1 MVMWSPFSLVTP
13 YKVSSH
19 APLSSHMEYNGSM
32 KNTHLE
38 HLEDNILNAGSTGGL
53 ETVEFLQN
61 FGNMLTGKKSDIS
74 ISTKWDGAPAI
85 VCGRDPVNQRFF
97 IGTKSV
103 FNKVNPKVCYD
114 DTDIDRYYKAELL
127 RRKLKTCLKYLSQ
140 TGIVGVMQGDLLFTE
155 EDKKFARIGGKQVVT
170 FQPNA
175 ITYAVPVDSLKGI
188 SVMEAKLGIVFH
200 TLYFGETLQD
210 MKAVFNPN
218 WNLHTIH
225 TDENIFIANANFAD
239 EAGVTKFNV
248 QQSAKFTALINRATG
263 SLKRSSKFLNIIH
276 EYGESQFIMAVL
288 FKKYFNQRIRKGK
301 AIADTKRVASDFA
314 NFYSSRMDDEIDG
327 KKSERGKNRYIDMKK
342 TGLAFIAKY
351 EQEIYFTV
359 ASYISVRT
367 AKKMIIDQLNKVKD
381 IQTFVDGIASQP
393 EGYVVSYNG
402 TALKFVDDDFRRANI
417 TVVKQWQQ

>member
-1 MVMWSPFSLVTP
+1 MRSTVALVTP
-13 YKVSSH
+13 HKVSSH
-19 APLSSHMEYNGSM
+19 APLSPRMEYNGSM
-32 KNTHLE
+32 NKNTHLE
-38 HLEDNILNAGSTGGL
+38 HLEDNILNSGSDGGL

-61 FGNMLTGKKSDIS
+61 FGKMLTGKKSDIS

-85 VCGRDPVNQRFF
+85 ICGRDPVNQRFF
-97 IGTKSV
+97 VGTKSV

-140 TGIVGVMQGDLLFTE
+140 TGIVGVFQGDLLFTE
-155 EDKKFARIGGKQVVT
+155 EDKKFAKIGGKQVVT

-218 WNLHTIH
+218 WQLHTIH

-239 EAGVTKFNV
+239 EAGITKFSV
-248 QQSAKFTALINRATG
+248 KESAKFTALINRAKG
-263 SLKRSSKFLNIIH
+263 SLKKSSQFLNIIH
-276 EYGESQFIMAVL
+276 DYGTSKFIMAVL
-288 FKKYFNQRIRKGK
+288 FKQFFNQRIRKGLG
-301 AIADTKRVASDFA
+301 IVDTKRVASDFA
-314 NFYSSRMDDEIDG
+314 QFYSTKMDEEIAT
-327 KKSERGKNRYIDMKK
+327 KK
-342 TGLAFIAKY
+342 TEKTKSKYIEMKRNGLAFIAKY
-351 EQEIYFTV
+351 EMEIYFTV
-359 ASYISVRT
+359 ASYISVRG
-367 AKKMIIDQLNKVKD
+367 AKKMVIDQLNKVKE

-393 EGYVVSYNG
+393 EGYVVSYSG
-402 TALKFVDDDFRRANI
+402 KALKFVDDDFRKANI
-417 TVVKQWQQ
+417 TVTKSWQP

>member
-1 MVMWSPFSLVTP
+1 MRSTVSLVTP
-13 YKVSSH
+13 HKVSSH
-19 APLSSHMEYNGSM
+19 APLSPSGYYNGSM

-97 IGTKSV
+97 VGTKSV

-114 DTDIDRYYKAELL
+114 DTDIDRYYQAEIL

-140 TGIVGVMQGDLLFTE
+140 TGIVGVFQGDLLFTE
-155 EDKKFARIGGKQVVT
+155 EDKKFAKIGGKQVVT

-188 SVMEAKLGIVFH
+188 SVMEAKLGIILH
-200 TLYFGETLQD
+200 TLYIGETLQD

-218 WNLHTIH
+218 WQFHTIH

-239 EAGVTKFNV
+239 EAGVSRFNV

-263 SLKRSSKFLNIIH
+263 SLKRSSEFLNIIH
-276 EYGESQFIMAVL
+276 AYGESKFIMAIL
-288 FKKYFNQRIRKGK
+288 FKKFFNDRIRKGQG
-301 AIADTKRVASDFA
+301 IVDTKRVASDFA
-314 NFYSSRMDDEIDG
+314 QFYSTRMDEEIDT
-327 KKSERGKNRYIDMKK
+327 KK
-342 TGLAFIAKY
+342 TEKTKSKYNEMKRNGLAFIAKY
-351 EQEIYFTV
+351 ETEIYFTV
-359 ASYISVRT
+359 ASYISIRS
-367 AKKMIIDQLNKVKD
+367 AKKMVISQLNKVKE
-381 IQTFVDGIASQP
+381 IQTFVDGVASQP
-393 EGYVVSYNG
+393 EGYVVSYSG
-402 TALKFVDDDFRRANI
+402 TALKFVDDDFRKANI
-417 TVVKQWQQ
+417 TVTKSWQP

>member
-1 MVMWSPFSLVTP
+1 MKPP
-13 YKVSSH
+13 HKVSSH
-19 APLSSHMEYNGSM
+19 APLSPTGYYNGSM

-38 HLEDNILNAGSTGGL
+38 HLEDNILNAGSAGGM
-53 ETVEFLQN
+53 ETVVFLEN
-61 FGNMLTGKKSDIS
+61 FGNMLTGKKSELT

-85 VCGRDPVNQRFF
+85 ICGRDPVNQRFF
-97 IGTKSV
+97 VGTKSV

-114 DTDIDRYYKAELL
+114 DTDIDRYYQAEIL

-140 TGIVGVMQGDLLFTE
+140 TGIVGVFQGDLLFTE
-155 EDKKFARIGGKQVVT
+155 EDKKFAKIGGKQVVT

-218 WNLHTIH
+218 WQLHTIH

-239 EAGVTKFNV
+239 EAGITKFSV
-248 QQSAKFTALINRATG
+248 KESAKFTALINRAKG
-263 SLKRSSKFLNIIH
+263 SLKKSSQFLNIIH
-276 EYGESQFIMAVL
+276 DYGTSKFIMAVL
-288 FKKYFNQRIRKGK
+288 FKQFFNQRIRKGLG
-301 AIADTKRVASDFA
+301 IVDTKRVASDFA
-314 NFYSSRMDDEIDG
+314 QFYSTKMDEEIAT
-327 KKSERGKNRYIDMKK
+327 KK
-342 TGLAFIAKY
+342 TEKTKSKYIEMKRNGLAFIAKY
-351 EQEIYFTV
+351 EMDIYFTV
-359 ASYISVRT
+359 ASYISVRG
-367 AKKMIIDQLNKVKD
+367 AKKMVIDQLNKVKE

-402 TALKFVDDDFRRANI
+402 TALKFVDDDFRKANI
-417 TVVKQWQQ
+417 TVTKSWQP

>member
-1 MVMWSPFSLVTP
+1 MTVD
-13 YKVSSH
+13 KVSIR
-19 APLSSHMEYNGSM
+19 PQKGYEIKYNTSM

-38 HLEDNILNAGSTGGL
+38 HLEDNILNAGSAGGL
-53 ETVEFLQN
+53 ETVEFLQG
-61 FGNMLTGKKSDIS
+61 FGNMLSGKKSELN

-97 IGTKSV
+97 VGTKSV

-114 DTDIDRYYKAELL
+114 DTDIDRYYQAEIL

-155 EDKKFARIGGKQVVT
+155 EDKKYAKIGGKQVVT

-218 WNLHTIH
+218 WQLHTIH

-248 QQSAKFTALINRATG
+248 KESAKFTALINRATG
-263 SLKRSSKFLNIIH
+263 SLKKSSEFLNIIH
-276 EYGESQFIMAVL
+276 EYGTSKFIMAVL
-288 FKKYFNQRIRKGK
+288 FKQFFNQRIRKGQG
-301 AIADTKRVASDFA
+301 IVDTKRVAYDFA
-314 NFYSSRMDDEIDG
+314 QFYSTKMDEEIG
-327 KKSERGKNRYIDMKK
+327 NKKSEKGKSKYIEMKRN
-342 TGLAFIAKY
+342 GLAFIAKY
-351 EQEIYFTV
+351 EMDIYFTV
-359 ASYISVRT
+359 ASYISIRT
-367 AKKMIIDQLNKVKD
+367 AKKMIINQLNKVKE
-381 IQTFVDGIASQP
+381 IQTFVDGVASQP

-402 TALKFVDDDFRRANI
+402 NALKFVDDEFRRANI
-417 TVVKQWQQ
+417 TVVKQWQP

>member
-1 MVMWSPFSLVTP
+1 MRSTVSLVTP
-13 YKVSSH
+13 HKVSSH
-19 APLSSHMEYNGSM
+19 APLSPSGYYNGSM

-38 HLEDNILNAGSTGGL
+38 HLEDNILNAGSAGGM

-85 VCGRDPVNQRFF
+85 VCGRDPVNHRFF
-97 IGTKSV
+97 VGTKSV

-114 DTDIDRYYKAELL
+114 DTDIDRYYQAEIL

-155 EDKKFARIGGKQVVT
+155 EDKKFAKIGGKQVVT

-210 MKAVFNPN
+210 MKAVYNPN
-218 WNLHTIH
+218 WQLHTIH

-248 QQSAKFTALINRATG
+248 KESAKFTALINRANG
-263 SLKRSSKFLNIIH
+263 SLKRSSKFLDIIH
-276 EYGESQFIMAVL
+276 EYGTSKFIMAVL
-288 FKKYFNQRIRKGK
+288 FKQFFNQRIRKGLG
-301 AIADTKRVASDFA
+301 IVDTKRVASDFA
-314 NFYSSRMDDEIDG
+314 QFYSTKMDEEIAT
-327 KKSERGKNRYIDMKK
+327 KK
-342 TGLAFIAKY
+342 TEKTKSKYIEMKRNGLAFIAKY
-351 EQEIYFTV
+351 EMEIYFTV
-359 ASYISVRT
+359 ASYISVRG
-367 AKKMIIDQLNKVKD
+367 AKKMIIDQLNKVKE

-393 EGYVVSYNG
+393 EGYVVSYNDK
-402 TALKFVDDDFRRANI
+402 ALKFVDDDFRKANI
-417 TVVKQWQQ
+417 TVTKSWQP